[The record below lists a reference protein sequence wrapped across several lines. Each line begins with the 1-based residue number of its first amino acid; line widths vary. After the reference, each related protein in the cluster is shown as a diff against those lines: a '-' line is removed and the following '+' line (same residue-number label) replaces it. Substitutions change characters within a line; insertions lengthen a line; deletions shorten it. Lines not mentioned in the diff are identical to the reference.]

1 MTREDFKNA
10 LRESAALRNNDIL
23 NDTSEYTFS
32 DTFEKR
38 MHKLIKSVDSY
49 GIKSPKR
56 YYKWAA
62 IVAASLVLL
71 FTTSTMHVSS
81 TPEDVARMKVTKY
94 PTYYEIT
101 FEDYLTSHIANKYEP
116 SYIPEGYEPANIEDI
131 PILTSYQSS
140 ILNRT
145 ILNDF
150 NVLYTYMN
158 SDGQIITFRQYIT
171 YNDYHRFP
179 TENVTFQKLDTQ
191 KVDATLYNVDGT
203 TMVIW
208 MQNNYFMKLTTTD
221 TLSEAE
227 IIKIVESVTFA
238 H

>member
-62 IVAASLVLL
+62 IVAASLVLF

-101 FEDYLTSHIANKYEP
+101 FEDYLTSHLANKYEP
-116 SYIPEGYEPANIEDI
+116 SYIPEGYEPAKIEDL
-131 PILTSYQSS
+131 PIITSYQNS
-140 ILNRT
+140 IFSNSN
-145 ILNDF
+145 I
-150 NVLYTYMN
+150 LYTYMN
-158 SDGQIITFRQYIT
+158 SNGQIITFRQYIT

-179 TENVTFQKLDTQ
+179 TENVTSQKLDTH
-191 KVDATLYNVDGT
+191 KVDATLYNINGT

-208 MQNNYFMKLTTTD
+208 MQNNYFMKLITTD

-238 H
+238 Y

>member
-62 IVAASLVLL
+62 IVAASLVLF

-101 FEDYLTSHIANKYEP
+101 FEDYLTSHLANKYEP
-116 SYIPEGYEPANIEDI
+116 SYIPEGYEPAKIEDLLI
-131 PILTSYQSS
+131 ITSYQNS
-140 ILNRT
+140 IFSNSN
-145 ILNDF
+145 I
-150 NVLYTYMN
+150 LYTYMN
-158 SDGQIITFRQYIT
+158 SNGQIITFRQYIT

-179 TENVTFQKLDTQ
+179 TENVTSQKLDTH
-191 KVDATLYNVDGT
+191 KVDATLYNINGT

-208 MQNNYFMKLTTTD
+208 MQNNYFMKLITTD

-238 H
+238 Y